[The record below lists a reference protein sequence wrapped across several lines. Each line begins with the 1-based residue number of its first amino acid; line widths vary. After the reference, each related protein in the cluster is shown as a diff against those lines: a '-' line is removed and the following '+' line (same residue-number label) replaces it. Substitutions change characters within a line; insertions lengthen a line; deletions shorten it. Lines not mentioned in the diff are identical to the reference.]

1 MPMEFEWRNIC
12 YLSENLSAS
21 SVRSV
26 SAQWLNLW
34 SFFNAT
40 SYLGLVFV
48 VSCLLQHPSNIFFLW
63 SLAVKK
69 KSCMRNHV
77 LYLLPQHRH
86 AKELEEKPE
95 NKYCTRYIFL
105 LLGAYLH
112 ILKYCLTRSNIYY
125 KSVRTDG
132 YPQS

>member
-1 MPMEFEWRNIC
+1 
-12 YLSENLSAS
+12 
-21 SVRSV
+21 
-26 SAQWLNLW
+26 
-34 SFFNAT
+34 
-40 SYLGLVFV
+40 
-48 VSCLLQHPSNIFFLW
+48 
-63 SLAVKK
+63 
-69 KSCMRNHV
+69 MRNHV